1 VFIFAE
7 KLFEKAGGPNV
18 SIPQFSKSLSK
29 KGVDNVIFCK
39 SERLDKEFRKN
50 EVVNV
55 VSYKS
60 LSDLIKSFIELKN
73 KTLKRNR
80 ILHVNFLWQ
89 PELLLICLLGFI
101 YNFKVIIN
109 SRGMLNKEAF
119 TSGSKLKY
127 PIFHFFV
134 RPIFL
139 LVVDYFQCS
148 SSEEIEA
155 IKKYFP
161 RKKNFLNILGYKRIK
176 NISKSDSK
184 QKYLTKTIVSISRI
198 DNHKKLDILI
208 DQFIKS
214 NLGRNGWKLKIFG
227 ASDLSEYK
235 KYTDLFCKNILDK
248 NKIYLNLFVSEK
260 EKIKILQNSSFFV
273 SASKSESFGL
283 SIAESLDVETPIIIR
298 NNTIWE
304 KYISLNCGYSFK
316 DNGLGSIF
324 EKLDKLNYETYSSL
338 HSNIKKH
345 FNPLSW
351 EKHVEIFL
359 NEVNY

>member
-1 VFIFAE
+1 MI
-7 KLFEKAGGPNV
+7 
-18 SIPQFSKSLSK
+18 
-29 KGVDNVIFCK
+29 
-39 SERLDKEFRKN
+39 KN
-50 EVVNV
+50 
-55 VSYKS
+55 
-60 LSDLIKSFIELKN
+60 
-73 KTLKRNR
+73 T
-80 ILHVNFLWQ
+80 FL
-89 PELLLICLLGFI
+89 E
-101 YNFKVIIN
+101 
-109 SRGMLNKEAF
+109 
-119 TSGSKLKY
+119 
-127 PIFHFFV
+127 
-134 RPIFL
+134 
-139 LVVDYFQCS
+139 
-148 SSEEIEA
+148 
-155 IKKYFP
+155 
-161 RKKNFLNILGYKRIK
+161 KNFVNILGYKRIK
-176 NISKSDSK
+176 NISKNDSK
-184 QKYLTKTIVSISRI
+184 QKDVIRTIVSISRI
-198 DNHKKLDILI
+198 DDHKNLDILI

-227 ASDLSEYK
+227 ANDLSEYK

-260 EKIKILQNSSFFV
+260 EKIKILQNYFFFV

-283 SIAESLDVETPIIIR
+283 SIAESLDMETPVIIR

-324 EKLDKLNYETYSSL
+324 EKLDNLNYETYSSL